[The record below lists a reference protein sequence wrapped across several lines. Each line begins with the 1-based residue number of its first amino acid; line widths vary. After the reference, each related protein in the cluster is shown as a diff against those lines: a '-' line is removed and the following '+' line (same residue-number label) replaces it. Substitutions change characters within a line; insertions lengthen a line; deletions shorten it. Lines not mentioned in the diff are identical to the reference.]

1 MLDLVQVQ
9 SFVAVIETGSFRHA
23 ARRLSR
29 AQPTISQHVRK
40 LEEELGVALVRRSH
54 ARCLPTAKGET
65 FLPHARRLLRA
76 AEEARSALDRSRF
89 VVGAA
94 SNIGIYLLPPLV
106 RAFRDRFGVNPPLEL
121 AIASNPV
128 VARRLREGEVDVAV
142 LEWWGGP
149 AGFDVQ
155 VWRSEPMVVI
165 VPPDHPWVGHPAV
178 TVEDLCEVA
187 MIGGE
192 PGTGTGRLLREALGA
207 DAAQLTVVSE
217 LGSTEAVKHAV
228 AAGLGVSLVLAGA
241 VIEEVAAGSLCAIA
255 LEGVE
260 LRKPLFVALDES
272 TPSSAPPAQF
282 RDLLV
287 AGATMVTKLTPRASE
302 FGT

>member
-9 SFVAVIETGSFRHA
+9 SFVAVIEAGSFRDA

-54 ARCLPTAKGET
+54 ARCVPTAKGET

-76 AEEARSALDRSRF
+76 AEEARSAVDRSRF

-106 RAFRDRFGVNPPLEL
+106 RAFRDRFGPTPPVEL

-128 VARRLREGEVDVAV
+128 VARRLRDGEVDVAV
-142 LEWWGGP
+142 LEWWEGP
-149 AGFDVQ
+149 AGFDAR

-165 VPPDHPWVGHPAV
+165 VSPDHPWAGRPAV
-178 TVEDLCEVA
+178 TVEELYGVA

-192 PGTGTGRLLREALGA
+192 PGTGTGRLLRETLGA
-207 DAAQLTVVSE
+207 QAARLTVVSE

-241 VIEEVAAGSLCAIA
+241 VAEEVAAGSLCAIP
-255 LEGVE
+255 LDGVR
-260 LRKPLFVALDES
+260 LRKRLFVALNES
-272 TPSSAPPAQF
+272 TPSSAPSARF

-287 AGATMVTKLTPRASE
+287 AGAATATKLTPCAGE
-302 FGT
+302 LTI